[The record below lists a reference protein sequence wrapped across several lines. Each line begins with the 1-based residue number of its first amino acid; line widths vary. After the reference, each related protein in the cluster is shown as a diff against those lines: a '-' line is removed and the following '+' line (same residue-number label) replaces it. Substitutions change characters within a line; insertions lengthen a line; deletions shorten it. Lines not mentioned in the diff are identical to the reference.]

1 MSMSSFFSS
10 WSRQRM
16 EDSRN
21 VMVKAKKSKW
31 SEKLDDSP
39 SRYEQFIWKDH
50 SNRLIFLKNHLLHM
64 SKWELSWNNSKT
76 GWHIYSEYPI
86 THMRFTMLGS
96 IECRM
101 QNKQLFVFLPQKES
115 AHRIHQ
121 VEPLD
126 HFIPRNLL
134 VSLLL
139 DAPQSSI
146 KHTCNQSSSQKINE
160 TSVPSWKIKHI

>member
-10 WSRQRM
+10 WSRQQM

-21 VMVKAKKSKW
+21 VMVKAEKFKW
-31 SEKLDDSP
+31 SERLDDSP

-50 SNRLIFLKNHLLHM
+50 SNRLIFLKRIIFFICPNESFHEIIA
-64 SKWELSWNNSKT
+64 KQDD
-76 GWHIYSEYPI
+76 IYSEDPI
-86 THMRFTMLGS
+86 THIAFHYARINWIS
-96 IECRM
+96 
-101 QNKQLFVFLPQKES
+101 NAKQAAICFWPQKES

-126 HFIPRNLL
+126 HFVPRNLL
-134 VSLLL
+134 VWLLL

-146 KHTCNQSSSQKINE
+146 KHTCNQSSSQKTNE